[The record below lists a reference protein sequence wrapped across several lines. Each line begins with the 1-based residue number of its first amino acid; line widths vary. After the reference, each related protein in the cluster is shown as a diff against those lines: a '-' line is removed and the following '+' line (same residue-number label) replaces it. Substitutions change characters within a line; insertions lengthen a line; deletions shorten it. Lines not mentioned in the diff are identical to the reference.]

1 MSPNTHDIA
10 ARQLRLLTPNEAATL
25 LQISPKTLEKWRAS
39 DEGPPWVTVGKR
51 HIRYDPAD
59 LSVWI
64 KTGRRLGDLIPTN
77 DVA

>member
-1 MSPNTHDIA
+1 MSPNVHDIA

-25 LQISPKTLEKWRAS
+25 LRISPKTLEKWRAD

-59 LSVWI
+59 LAIWL
-64 KTGRRLGDLIPTN
+64 KTGRRLGDLVTA
-77 DVA
+77 DSAA